1 MFYNG
6 PITAKN
12 MRINLDRLV
21 DEGRAETR
29 PVSGMGRATAIFR
42 PSKTGS
48 NSDFSSSG
56 DAERETTDLFLE

>member
-1 MFYNG
+1 
-6 PITAKN
+6 
-12 MRINLDRLV
+12 
-21 DEGRAETR
+21 
-29 PVSGMGRATAIFR
+29 MGRATAIFR